1 MDKKISETIMAKRIL
16 IIEDDEFLR
25 SLLNTRLSSE
35 GFSVSMAIDGKDGL
49 KKIKEEKPDMILL
62 DLLLPI
68 MDGFEV
74 LSVTKSGESTKSIP
88 VIILSNLGQ
97 KKDVDRGLKMG
108 AADYIIKSQ
117 FTIEE
122 IIDKIK
128 KTV

>member
-1 MDKKISETIMAKRIL
+1 MAKRIL

-25 SLLNTRLSSE
+25 SLLNTRLSAE

-49 KKIKEEKPDMILL
+49 KKIKEEKPDMVLL

-74 LSVTKSGESTKSIP
+74 LSAAKSNESTKSIP
-88 VIILSNLGQ
+88 VLILSNLGQ

-117 FTIEE
+117 FTVEE